1 MRRQRRIY
9 LFPPLSAIFP
19 GRIRT
24 LRLRVEDVTRAA
36 LPTVARGGLPSPI
49 LPSRLPGSRISA
61 KAVERAHSSIR
72 MRGLARALIKSQA
85 AGRRLPNLRA
95 CPRTVINTSR
105 PRAASALLFC
115 APLRAVRR
123 GGDRVYISKD
133 SIYIITVRF

>member
-36 LPTVARGGLPSPI
+36 LPTVAGGLPSPI

-61 KAVERAHSSIR
+61 RAVERAHSSIR
-72 MRGLARALIKSQA
+72 MRGLARALVKSQA
-85 AGRRLPNLRA
+85 AGRRLPNSRA

-105 PRAASALLFC
+105 LPAASALLFC